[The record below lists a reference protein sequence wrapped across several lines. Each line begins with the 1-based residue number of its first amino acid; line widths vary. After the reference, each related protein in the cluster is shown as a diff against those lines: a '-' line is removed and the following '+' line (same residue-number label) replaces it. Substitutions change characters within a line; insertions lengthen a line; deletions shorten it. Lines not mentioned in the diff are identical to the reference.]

1 MKYGKFNIITL
12 FILFY
17 QFASIVSFKEWS
29 DRLLEK
35 VEVQDGMDHVA
46 QPEPDKPYM
55 DCNCHRFDKASKDIS
70 LDTSKEDL
78 NTRDEL

>member
-1 MKYGKFNIITL
+1 L
-12 FILFY
+12 
-17 QFASIVSFKEWS
+17 ASIFSFKEWS
-29 DRLLEK
+29 DRLTEK

-55 DCNCHRFDKASKDIS
+55 DCNCHRSDKGGKVIS
-70 LDTSKEDL
+70 SDTSKEDL